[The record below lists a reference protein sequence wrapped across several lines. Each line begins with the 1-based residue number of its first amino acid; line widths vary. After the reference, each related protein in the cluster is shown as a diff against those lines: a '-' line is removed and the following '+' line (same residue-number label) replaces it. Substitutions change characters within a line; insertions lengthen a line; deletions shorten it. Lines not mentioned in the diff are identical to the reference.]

1 MPTQVTNYQCPAC
14 TGPLHYSAKSGKLA
28 CDYCG
33 SSFDVAEI
41 EALYAR
47 KEAEAA
53 AAKQAADAKAEAAQA
68 AKAEAAEAA
77 AASGGWDTSDLSRDW
92 GAEADGLRVYSCP
105 SCGAELIC
113 DQSTA
118 ATACPYC
125 GNPAIVPGQFSGAL
139 RPDYILPFRL
149 SKDDAVQA
157 LRAHYKGKPF
167 LPRSFTSANHIEQI
181 QGVYVPFWLFD
192 GGAEGAASYR
202 ASNTNVFE
210 TGDYEITETRHYHV
224 VRAGSLAF
232 EKIPVDASSKMPDDH
247 MDSIEPFDYAQLRP
261 FSTAYLPGYLA
272 DKYDVTIDD
281 SRDRA
286 DTRCR
291 ETLAQALRDTV
302 TGYGACVTE
311 REDIALRRGK
321 VHYALL
327 PVWMLSTKW
336 HGQDFLFAMNGQ
348 TGKLVGNLPTDRGRV
363 WGMFAAIAAP
373 LTVALTA
380 ILQFLRDG
388 GDGYET
394 QTFRPAARAAAGRD
408 ARSTG
413 AGRRGLGHGR
423 GRPAHRP
430 TDQPALAARRRP
442 RAQQRRRR
450 VHPHRGRLCR
460 LRLHRRGDGV
470 LHALPQRLA
479 RRR

>member
-14 TGPLHYSAKSGKLA
+14 TGPLHYSAESGKLE
-28 CDYCG
+28 CDYCD

-77 AASGGWDTSDLSRDW
+77 AASGCWDTSDLSRDW

-202 ASNTNVFE
+202 ASNTNVYE

-247 MDSIEPFDYAQLRP
+247 MDSIEPFEYAQLRP

-348 TGKLVGNLPTDRGRV
+348 TGKLVGDLPTDRGRF

-380 ILQFLRDG
+380 ILQFL
-388 GDGYET
+388 
-394 QTFRPAARAAAGRD
+394 
-408 ARSTG
+408 
-413 AGRRGLGHGR
+413 L
-423 GRPAHRP
+423 
-430 TDQPALAARRRP
+430 
-442 RAQQRRRR
+442 
-450 VHPHRGRLCR
+450 
-460 LRLHRRGDGV
+460 
-470 LHALPQRLA
+470 
-479 RRR
+479 

>member
-14 TGPLHYSAKSGKLA
+14 TGPLHYSAKSGKLE

-202 ASNTNVFE
+202 ASNTNVYE

-281 SRDRA
+281 SRNRA

-336 HGQDFLFAMNGQ
+336 RGQDFLFAMNGQ
-348 TGKLVGNLPTDRGRV
+348 TGKLVGDLPTDRGRF

-380 ILQFLRDG
+380 ILQFL
-388 GDGYET
+388 
-394 QTFRPAARAAAGRD
+394 
-408 ARSTG
+408 
-413 AGRRGLGHGR
+413 L
-423 GRPAHRP
+423 
-430 TDQPALAARRRP
+430 
-442 RAQQRRRR
+442 
-450 VHPHRGRLCR
+450 
-460 LRLHRRGDGV
+460 
-470 LHALPQRLA
+470 
-479 RRR
+479 

>member
-181 QGVYVPFWLFD
+181 QGVYVTFWLFD

-286 DTRCR
+286 DMRCR

-336 HGQDFLFAMNGQ
+336 RGQDFLFAMNGQ
-348 TGKLVGNLPTDRGRV
+348 TGKLVGDLPTDRGRF

-380 ILQFLRDG
+380 ILQFL
-388 GDGYET
+388 
-394 QTFRPAARAAAGRD
+394 
-408 ARSTG
+408 
-413 AGRRGLGHGR
+413 L
-423 GRPAHRP
+423 
-430 TDQPALAARRRP
+430 
-442 RAQQRRRR
+442 
-450 VHPHRGRLCR
+450 
-460 LRLHRRGDGV
+460 
-470 LHALPQRLA
+470 
-479 RRR
+479 

>member
-28 CDYCG
+28 CDYCD

-53 AAKQAADAKAEAAQA
+53 AAKHAADAKAEAAQA

-202 ASNTNVFE
+202 ASNTNVYE

-336 HGQDFLFAMNGQ
+336 TGQDFLFAMNGQ
-348 TGKLVGNLPTDRGRV
+348 TGKLVGDLPTDRGRF

-380 ILQFLRDG
+380 ILQFL
-388 GDGYET
+388 
-394 QTFRPAARAAAGRD
+394 
-408 ARSTG
+408 
-413 AGRRGLGHGR
+413 L
-423 GRPAHRP
+423 
-430 TDQPALAARRRP
+430 
-442 RAQQRRRR
+442 
-450 VHPHRGRLCR
+450 
-460 LRLHRRGDGV
+460 
-470 LHALPQRLA
+470 
-479 RRR
+479 

>member
-47 KEAEAA
+47 KETEAA

-202 ASNTNVFE
+202 ASNTNVFK

-336 HGQDFLFAMNGQ
+336 RGQDFLFAMNGQ
-348 TGKLVGNLPTDRGRV
+348 TGKLVGDLPTDRGRF

-380 ILQFLRDG
+380 ILQFL
-388 GDGYET
+388 
-394 QTFRPAARAAAGRD
+394 
-408 ARSTG
+408 
-413 AGRRGLGHGR
+413 L
-423 GRPAHRP
+423 
-430 TDQPALAARRRP
+430 
-442 RAQQRRRR
+442 
-450 VHPHRGRLCR
+450 
-460 LRLHRRGDGV
+460 
-470 LHALPQRLA
+470 
-479 RRR
+479 

>member
-14 TGPLHYSAKSGKLA
+14 TGPLHYSAKSGKLE

-167 LPRSFTSANHIEQI
+167 LPRSFTSVNHIEQI

-202 ASNTNVFE
+202 ASNTNVYE

-311 REDIALRRGK
+311 REDITLRRGK

-336 HGQDFLFAMNGQ
+336 RGQDFLFAMNGQ
-348 TGKLVGNLPTDRGRV
+348 TGKLVGDLPTDRGRF

-373 LTVALTA
+373 
-380 ILQFLRDG
+380 
-388 GDGYET
+388 
-394 QTFRPAARAAAGRD
+394 
-408 ARSTG
+408 
-413 AGRRGLGHGR
+413 
-423 GRPAHRP
+423 
-430 TDQPALAARRRP
+430 P
-442 RAQQRRRR
+442 RWR
-450 VHPHRGRLCR
+450 
-460 LRLHRRGDGV
+460 
-470 LHALPQRLA
+470 
-479 RRR
+479 

>member
-202 ASNTNVFE
+202 ASNTNVYE

-232 EKIPVDASSKMPDDH
+232 EKIPADASSKMPDDH

-291 ETLAQALRDTV
+291 ETLTQALRDTV

-348 TGKLVGNLPTDRGRV
+348 TGKLVGDLPTDRGRF

-380 ILQFLRDG
+380 ILQFL
-388 GDGYET
+388 
-394 QTFRPAARAAAGRD
+394 
-408 ARSTG
+408 
-413 AGRRGLGHGR
+413 L
-423 GRPAHRP
+423 
-430 TDQPALAARRRP
+430 
-442 RAQQRRRR
+442 
-450 VHPHRGRLCR
+450 
-460 LRLHRRGDGV
+460 
-470 LHALPQRLA
+470 
-479 RRR
+479 

>member
-336 HGQDFLFAMNGQ
+336 RGQDFLFAINGQ
-348 TGKLVGNLPTDRGRV
+348 TGKLVGDLPTDRGRF
-363 WGMFAAIAAP
+363 WGMFAAP

-380 ILQFLRDG
+380 ILQFL
-388 GDGYET
+388 
-394 QTFRPAARAAAGRD
+394 
-408 ARSTG
+408 
-413 AGRRGLGHGR
+413 L
-423 GRPAHRP
+423 
-430 TDQPALAARRRP
+430 
-442 RAQQRRRR
+442 
-450 VHPHRGRLCR
+450 
-460 LRLHRRGDGV
+460 
-470 LHALPQRLA
+470 
-479 RRR
+479 

>member
-14 TGPLHYSAKSGKLA
+14 TGPLHYSAKSGKLE

-33 SSFDVAEI
+33 SSFDVAEV

-202 ASNTNVFE
+202 ASNTNVYE
-210 TGDYEITETRHYHV
+210 AGDCEITETRHYHV

-336 HGQDFLFAMNGQ
+336 RGQDFLFAMNGQ
-348 TGKLVGNLPTDRGRV
+348 TGKLVGDLPTDRGRF

-380 ILQFLRDG
+380 ILQFL
-388 GDGYET
+388 
-394 QTFRPAARAAAGRD
+394 
-408 ARSTG
+408 
-413 AGRRGLGHGR
+413 L
-423 GRPAHRP
+423 
-430 TDQPALAARRRP
+430 
-442 RAQQRRRR
+442 
-450 VHPHRGRLCR
+450 
-460 LRLHRRGDGV
+460 
-470 LHALPQRLA
+470 
-479 RRR
+479 

>member
-1 MPTQVTNYQCPAC
+1 MRHADPGNELSVPGLHRPAALF
-14 TGPLHYSAKSGKLA
+14 GQERQARVRLLRLVIRRGR
-28 CDYCG
+28 D
-33 SSFDVAEI
+33 

-202 ASNTNVFE
+202 ASNTNVYE
-210 TGDYEITETRHYHV
+210 AGDYEITETRHYHV
-224 VRAGSLAF
+224 VRAGLLSF

-311 REDIALRRGK
+311 REDIALWRGK

-336 HGQDFLFAMNGQ
+336 RGQDFLFAMNGQ
-348 TGKLVGNLPTDRGRV
+348 TGKLVGDLPTDRGRF

-380 ILQFLRDG
+380 ILQFL
-388 GDGYET
+388 
-394 QTFRPAARAAAGRD
+394 
-408 ARSTG
+408 
-413 AGRRGLGHGR
+413 L
-423 GRPAHRP
+423 
-430 TDQPALAARRRP
+430 
-442 RAQQRRRR
+442 
-450 VHPHRGRLCR
+450 
-460 LRLHRRGDGV
+460 
-470 LHALPQRLA
+470 
-479 RRR
+479 

>member
-14 TGPLHYSAKSGKLA
+14 TGPLHYSAKSGKLE
-28 CDYCG
+28 CDYCD

-336 HGQDFLFAMNGQ
+336 RGQDFLFAMNGQ
-348 TGKLVGNLPTDRGRV
+348 TGKLVGDLPTDRGRFC
-363 WGMFAAIAAP
+363 GMFAAIAAP

-380 ILQFLRDG
+380 ILQFL
-388 GDGYET
+388 
-394 QTFRPAARAAAGRD
+394 
-408 ARSTG
+408 
-413 AGRRGLGHGR
+413 L
-423 GRPAHRP
+423 
-430 TDQPALAARRRP
+430 
-442 RAQQRRRR
+442 
-450 VHPHRGRLCR
+450 
-460 LRLHRRGDGV
+460 
-470 LHALPQRLA
+470 
-479 RRR
+479 

>member
-14 TGPLHYSAKSGKLA
+14 TGPLHYSAKSGKLE
-28 CDYCG
+28 CDYCD

-202 ASNTNVFE
+202 ASNTNVYE

-224 VRAGSLAF
+224 VRAGLLAF

-348 TGKLVGNLPTDRGRV
+348 TGKLVGDLPTDRGRF

-380 ILQFLRDG
+380 ILQFL
-388 GDGYET
+388 
-394 QTFRPAARAAAGRD
+394 
-408 ARSTG
+408 
-413 AGRRGLGHGR
+413 L
-423 GRPAHRP
+423 
-430 TDQPALAARRRP
+430 
-442 RAQQRRRR
+442 
-450 VHPHRGRLCR
+450 
-460 LRLHRRGDGV
+460 
-470 LHALPQRLA
+470 
-479 RRR
+479 

>member
-14 TGPLHYSAKSGKLA
+14 TGPLHYSAKSGKLE

-157 LRAHYKGKPF
+157 LRSHCAAGRALCSRHFGGGGCCRELAAESVEIAALCRHNLACFAHWRGQCSGLVRHLQHGAGLDPVDVA
-167 LPRSFTSANHIEQI
+167 LDE
-181 QGVYVPFWLFD
+181 GVRV
-192 GGAEGAASYR
+192 GAHQCHQHLVQRHAGRAVGVGQAARRVTCLHGNAISRRGA
-202 ASNTNVFE
+202 
-210 TGDYEITETRHYHV
+210 
-224 VRAGSLAF
+224 RAG
-232 EKIPVDASSKMPDDH
+232 H
-247 MDSIEPFDYAQLRP
+247 W
-261 FSTAYLPGYLA
+261 
-272 DKYDVTIDD
+272 
-281 SRDRA
+281 RA
-286 DTRCR
+286 ARCTRCR
-291 ETLAQALRDTV
+291 GRGDSWCDRRRTLLALR
-302 TGYGACVTE
+302 A
-311 REDIALRRGK
+311 
-321 VHYALL
+321 H
-327 PVWMLSTKW
+327 
-336 HGQDFLFAMNGQ
+336 HGG
-348 TGKLVGNLPTDRGRV
+348 
-363 WGMFAAIAAP
+363 
-373 LTVALTA
+373 
-380 ILQFLRDG
+380 
-388 GDGYET
+388 
-394 QTFRPAARAAAGRD
+394 
-408 ARSTG
+408 
-413 AGRRGLGHGR
+413 
-423 GRPAHRP
+423 
-430 TDQPALAARRRP
+430 
-442 RAQQRRRR
+442 
-450 VHPHRGRLCR
+450 
-460 LRLHRRGDGV
+460 
-470 LHALPQRLA
+470 
-479 RRR
+479 

>member
-92 GAEADGLRVYSCP
+92 GTEADGLRVYSCP

-202 ASNTNVFE
+202 ASNTNVFVS
-210 TGDYEITETRHYHV
+210 GDYEITETRHYHV

-247 MDSIEPFDYAQLRP
+247 MDSIEPFDYTQLRP

-336 HGQDFLFAMNGQ
+336 RGQDFLFAMNGQ
-348 TGKLVGNLPTDRGRV
+348 TGKLVGDLPTDRGRF

-380 ILQFLRDG
+380 ILQFL
-388 GDGYET
+388 
-394 QTFRPAARAAAGRD
+394 
-408 ARSTG
+408 
-413 AGRRGLGHGR
+413 L
-423 GRPAHRP
+423 
-430 TDQPALAARRRP
+430 
-442 RAQQRRRR
+442 
-450 VHPHRGRLCR
+450 
-460 LRLHRRGDGV
+460 
-470 LHALPQRLA
+470 
-479 RRR
+479 

>member
-1 MPTQVTNYQCPAC
+1 MPIQVTNYQCPAC
-14 TGPLHYSAKSGKLA
+14 TGPLHYSAKSGKLE
-28 CDYCG
+28 CDYCD

-53 AAKQAADAKAEAAQA
+53 TAKQAADAKAEAAQA

-202 ASNTNVFE
+202 ASNTNVYE

-336 HGQDFLFAMNGQ
+336 RGQDFLFAMNGQ
-348 TGKLVGNLPTDRGRV
+348 TGKLVGDLPTDRGRF

-380 ILQFLRDG
+380 ILQFL
-388 GDGYET
+388 
-394 QTFRPAARAAAGRD
+394 
-408 ARSTG
+408 
-413 AGRRGLGHGR
+413 L
-423 GRPAHRP
+423 
-430 TDQPALAARRRP
+430 
-442 RAQQRRRR
+442 
-450 VHPHRGRLCR
+450 
-460 LRLHRRGDGV
+460 
-470 LHALPQRLA
+470 
-479 RRR
+479 

>member
-28 CDYCG
+28 CDYCD

-202 ASNTNVFE
+202 ASNTNVYE

-348 TGKLVGNLPTDRGRV
+348 TGKLVGDLPTDRGRF

-380 ILQFLRDG
+380 ILQFL
-388 GDGYET
+388 
-394 QTFRPAARAAAGRD
+394 
-408 ARSTG
+408 
-413 AGRRGLGHGR
+413 L
-423 GRPAHRP
+423 
-430 TDQPALAARRRP
+430 
-442 RAQQRRRR
+442 
-450 VHPHRGRLCR
+450 
-460 LRLHRRGDGV
+460 
-470 LHALPQRLA
+470 
-479 RRR
+479 

>member
-202 ASNTNVFE
+202 ASNTNVYE

-247 MDSIEPFDYAQLRP
+247 MDSIEPFDYTQLRP

-336 HGQDFLFAMNGQ
+336 RGQDFLFAMNGQ
-348 TGKLVGNLPTDRGRV
+348 TGKLVGDLPTDRGRF
-363 WGMFAAIAAP
+363 WGMFAAITAP

-380 ILQFLRDG
+380 ILQFL
-388 GDGYET
+388 
-394 QTFRPAARAAAGRD
+394 
-408 ARSTG
+408 
-413 AGRRGLGHGR
+413 L
-423 GRPAHRP
+423 
-430 TDQPALAARRRP
+430 
-442 RAQQRRRR
+442 
-450 VHPHRGRLCR
+450 
-460 LRLHRRGDGV
+460 
-470 LHALPQRLA
+470 
-479 RRR
+479 

>member
-192 GGAEGAASYR
+192 GGAEGAGSYR

-336 HGQDFLFAMNGQ
+336 RGQDFLFAMNGQ
-348 TGKLVGNLPTDRGRV
+348 TGKLVGDLPTDRGRF
-363 WGMFAAIAAP
+363 WGMFTAIAAP

-380 ILQFLRDG
+380 ILQFL
-388 GDGYET
+388 
-394 QTFRPAARAAAGRD
+394 
-408 ARSTG
+408 
-413 AGRRGLGHGR
+413 L
-423 GRPAHRP
+423 
-430 TDQPALAARRRP
+430 
-442 RAQQRRRR
+442 
-450 VHPHRGRLCR
+450 
-460 LRLHRRGDGV
+460 
-470 LHALPQRLA
+470 
-479 RRR
+479 

>member
-14 TGPLHYSAKSGKLA
+14 TGPLHYSAKSGKLE

-33 SSFDVAEI
+33 SSFDVAEV

-210 TGDYEITETRHYHV
+210 TGDYETTETRHYHV

-336 HGQDFLFAMNGQ
+336 RGQDFLFAMNGQ
-348 TGKLVGNLPTDRGRV
+348 TGKLVGDLPTDRGRF

-380 ILQFLRDG
+380 ILQFL
-388 GDGYET
+388 
-394 QTFRPAARAAAGRD
+394 
-408 ARSTG
+408 
-413 AGRRGLGHGR
+413 L
-423 GRPAHRP
+423 
-430 TDQPALAARRRP
+430 
-442 RAQQRRRR
+442 
-450 VHPHRGRLCR
+450 
-460 LRLHRRGDGV
+460 
-470 LHALPQRLA
+470 
-479 RRR
+479 

>member
-14 TGPLHYSAKSGKLA
+14 TGPLHYSAKSGKLE

-336 HGQDFLFAMNGQ
+336 RGQDFLFAMNGQ
-348 TGKLVGNLPTDRGRV
+348 TGKLVGDLPTDRGRF

-373 LTVALTA
+373 LTVALSA
-380 ILQFLRDG
+380 ILQFL
-388 GDGYET
+388 
-394 QTFRPAARAAAGRD
+394 
-408 ARSTG
+408 
-413 AGRRGLGHGR
+413 L
-423 GRPAHRP
+423 
-430 TDQPALAARRRP
+430 
-442 RAQQRRRR
+442 
-450 VHPHRGRLCR
+450 
-460 LRLHRRGDGV
+460 
-470 LHALPQRLA
+470 
-479 RRR
+479 

>member
-53 AAKQAADAKAEAAQA
+53 TAKQAADAKAEAAQA

-202 ASNTNVFE
+202 ASNTNVYK

-348 TGKLVGNLPTDRGRV
+348 TGKLVGDLPTDRGRF

-380 ILQFLRDG
+380 ILQFL
-388 GDGYET
+388 
-394 QTFRPAARAAAGRD
+394 
-408 ARSTG
+408 
-413 AGRRGLGHGR
+413 L
-423 GRPAHRP
+423 
-430 TDQPALAARRRP
+430 
-442 RAQQRRRR
+442 
-450 VHPHRGRLCR
+450 
-460 LRLHRRGDGV
+460 
-470 LHALPQRLA
+470 
-479 RRR
+479 

>member
-77 AASGGWDTSDLSRDW
+77 AASGGWDTSGLSRDW

-139 RPDYILPFRL
+139 RPDSILPFRL

-192 GGAEGAASYR
+192 GGTEGAASYR
-202 ASNTNVFE
+202 ASNTNVYE
-210 TGDYEITETRHYHV
+210 AGDYEITETRHYHV

-336 HGQDFLFAMNGQ
+336 RGQDFLFAMNGQ
-348 TGKLVGNLPTDRGRV
+348 TGKLVGDLPTDRGRF

-380 ILQFLRDG
+380 ILQFL
-388 GDGYET
+388 
-394 QTFRPAARAAAGRD
+394 
-408 ARSTG
+408 
-413 AGRRGLGHGR
+413 L
-423 GRPAHRP
+423 
-430 TDQPALAARRRP
+430 
-442 RAQQRRRR
+442 
-450 VHPHRGRLCR
+450 
-460 LRLHRRGDGV
+460 
-470 LHALPQRLA
+470 
-479 RRR
+479 

>member
-14 TGPLHYSAKSGKLA
+14 TGPLHYSAKSGKLE
-28 CDYCG
+28 CDYCD

-202 ASNTNVFE
+202 ASNTNVYE

-281 SRDRA
+281 SRNRA

-336 HGQDFLFAMNGQ
+336 RGQDFLFAMNGQ
-348 TGKLVGNLPTDRGRV
+348 TGKLVGDLPTDRGRF

-380 ILQFLRDG
+380 ILQFL
-388 GDGYET
+388 
-394 QTFRPAARAAAGRD
+394 
-408 ARSTG
+408 
-413 AGRRGLGHGR
+413 L
-423 GRPAHRP
+423 
-430 TDQPALAARRRP
+430 
-442 RAQQRRRR
+442 
-450 VHPHRGRLCR
+450 
-460 LRLHRRGDGV
+460 
-470 LHALPQRLA
+470 
-479 RRR
+479 

>member
-14 TGPLHYSAKSGKLA
+14 TGPLHYSAKSGKLE

-202 ASNTNVFE
+202 ASNTNVYE

-291 ETLAQALRDTV
+291 ERLAQALRDTV

-336 HGQDFLFAMNGQ
+336 REQDFLFAMNGQ
-348 TGKLVGNLPTDRGRV
+348 TGKLVGDLPTDRGRF

-380 ILQFLRDG
+380 ILQFL
-388 GDGYET
+388 
-394 QTFRPAARAAAGRD
+394 
-408 ARSTG
+408 
-413 AGRRGLGHGR
+413 L
-423 GRPAHRP
+423 
-430 TDQPALAARRRP
+430 
-442 RAQQRRRR
+442 
-450 VHPHRGRLCR
+450 
-460 LRLHRRGDGV
+460 
-470 LHALPQRLA
+470 
-479 RRR
+479 

>member
-14 TGPLHYSAKSGKLA
+14 TGPLHYSARSGKLE

-53 AAKQAADAKAEAAQA
+53 AAKQAADAKTEAAQA

-92 GAEADGLRVYSCP
+92 GAEADSLRVYSCP

-202 ASNTNVFE
+202 ASNTNVYE

-348 TGKLVGNLPTDRGRV
+348 TGKLVGDLPTDRGRF

-380 ILQFLRDG
+380 ILQFL
-388 GDGYET
+388 
-394 QTFRPAARAAAGRD
+394 
-408 ARSTG
+408 
-413 AGRRGLGHGR
+413 L
-423 GRPAHRP
+423 
-430 TDQPALAARRRP
+430 
-442 RAQQRRRR
+442 
-450 VHPHRGRLCR
+450 
-460 LRLHRRGDGV
+460 
-470 LHALPQRLA
+470 
-479 RRR
+479 

>member
-336 HGQDFLFAMNGQ
+336 RRQDFLFAMNGQ
-348 TGKLVGNLPTDRGRV
+348 TGKLVGDLPTDRGRF

-380 ILQFLRDG
+380 ILQFL
-388 GDGYET
+388 
-394 QTFRPAARAAAGRD
+394 
-408 ARSTG
+408 
-413 AGRRGLGHGR
+413 L
-423 GRPAHRP
+423 
-430 TDQPALAARRRP
+430 
-442 RAQQRRRR
+442 
-450 VHPHRGRLCR
+450 
-460 LRLHRRGDGV
+460 
-470 LHALPQRLA
+470 
-479 RRR
+479 